1 MSGNTFI
8 DKLFSTYIKRFYVY
22 HHVNNAIDLE
32 LISFTHGIL
41 YILTA
46 LKIDPKT
53 ITLNNKTL
61 KDEIDEI
68 LKRYTEQELKISN
81 EEKFYD
87 FIHDKDDVNIRKY
100 VPSRDG

>member
-1 MSGNTFI
+1 MNSNTFI
-8 DKLFSTYIKRFYVY
+8 DKLFKTYIKRFYVY
-22 HHVNNAIDLE
+22 HHVDNAIDLE

-68 LKRYTEQELKISN
+68 LKRYTKQDLQISA

-100 VPSRDG
+100 IPSGEG